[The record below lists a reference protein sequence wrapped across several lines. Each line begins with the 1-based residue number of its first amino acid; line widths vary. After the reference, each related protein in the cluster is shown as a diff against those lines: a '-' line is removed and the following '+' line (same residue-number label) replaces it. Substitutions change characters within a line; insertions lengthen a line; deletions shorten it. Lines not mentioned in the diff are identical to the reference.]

1 MSPFSFIRE
10 GKDSSLLDDDH
21 LDIQVKNSE
30 QNGLKGH
37 SHPQT
42 DAFVSQERPF
52 CISVFLIFLLRFAL
66 LFVPLH
72 AQMKISVITV
82 TYNSAATVEDAMASV
97 LSQTW
102 KDIEYIVVDGGSSD
116 ATLDIVRS
124 YEPRFGGRMKW
135 ISEPDNGIYD
145 AMNKGVRMATGDVVG
160 ILNSDDFFTSDD
172 VVAHVVESITPDVE
186 GIYGDVHFVKGDD
199 LTKNV
204 RTYSGRM
211 FRPWMVRMGFIPPH
225 PSLYLRRRVY
235 ERYGLYDSELRISAD
250 FELIA
255 NIAYVNNVKLKYVNL
270 DVVTMRTGG
279 ESTKSLLNRRLGTR
293 EDLIACRKLNIRTN
307 WLLIHMKYLLKL
319 YGALRP

>member
-1 MSPFSFIRE
+1 
-10 GKDSSLLDDDH
+10 
-21 LDIQVKNSE
+21 
-30 QNGLKGH
+30 
-37 SHPQT
+37 
-42 DAFVSQERPF
+42 
-52 CISVFLIFLLRFAL
+52 
-66 LFVPLH
+66 
-72 AQMKISVITV
+72 MKISVITV

-255 NIAYVNNVKLKYVNL
+255 NIAYVNDVKLKYVNF